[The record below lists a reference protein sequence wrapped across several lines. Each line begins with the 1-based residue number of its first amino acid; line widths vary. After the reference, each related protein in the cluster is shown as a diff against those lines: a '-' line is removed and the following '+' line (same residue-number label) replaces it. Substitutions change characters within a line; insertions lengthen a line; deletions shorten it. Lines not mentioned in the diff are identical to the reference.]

1 MCLITASVGLG
12 WLLKTLLGVSKA
24 DGGAFWSD
32 WVRFPRLEK
41 GFINQSF
48 KGYAGSPSKTVGI
61 CVSLPGSD
69 ILLSQFGN
77 RVLVSPRG
85 NLTHTQ
91 NVFNYR
97 LSRARMTIENSF
109 GRLKGRWRCLLKRLD
124 VEVTLCMHRHYSLC
138 NSSQYLRDSSWEVY

>member
-1 MCLITASVGLG
+1 M
-12 WLLKTLLGVSKA
+12 
-24 DGGAFWSD
+24 
-32 WVRFPRLEK
+32 
-41 GFINQSF
+41 
-48 KGYAGSPSKTVGI
+48 
-61 CVSLPGSD
+61 SLPGKETQMPTV
-69 ILLSQFGN
+69 LLGDPAYPLKPWLMKPFSN
-77 RVLVSPRG
+77 RG

-138 NSSQYLRDSSWEVY
+138 NSSQYLRDSS